1 MVMPDIGQWQ
11 IYISSCTLNLMLYI
25 VATPIGNLEDIS
37 GRALR
42 VLGEVDLIAC
52 EDTRQSLKLLNHYGL
67 KASLTPFHSHNM
79 KKAAPRLLELLRQ
92 GKRIALVTDGGTP
105 GISDPGS
112 YLVALARERDVKVVP
127 IPGPSALSAILGVSG
142 AATAQITFAG
152 FLSPKGGRR
161 RNQLKVLLDR
171 GEGIVL
177 FESPH
182 RILKLLADLHSLAPD
197 RMCLIGREMTKVH
210 EEFLQGN
217 PKKLL
222 TELEGRT
229 KIKGEFSLFVTGD
242 KKHQVECQA

>member
-182 RILKLLADLHSLAPD
+182 RILKLLTDLHSLAPD

>member
-92 GKRIALVTDGGTP
+92 GKRIALITDGGTP

-112 YLVALARERDVKVVP
+112 YLVALARERDVKIEP
-127 IPGPSALSAILGVSG
+127 IPGPSALSAILSVSG
-142 AATAQITFAG
+142 AASAQITFAG

-171 GEGIVL
+171 GEGFVL

>member
-1 MVMPDIGQWQ
+1 
-11 IYISSCTLNLMLYI
+11 MLYI

-67 KASLTPFHSHNM
+67 KASLMPFHSHNM

-112 YLVALARERDVKVVP
+112 YLVSLAREQDVKIVP
-127 IPGPSALSAILGVSG
+127 IPGPSALSTLLSVSG
-142 AATAQITFAG
+142 AASGQITFAG
-152 FLSPKGGRR
+152 FLSPKRGRR
-161 RNQLKVLLDR
+161 RNQLKGLLER
-171 GEGIVL
+171 GEGLVL

-182 RILKLLADLHSLAPD
+182 RILKLLQDLHSLAPD
-197 RMCLIGREMTKVH
+197 RVCLIGREMTKVH
-210 EEFLQGN
+210 EELLQGK

-229 KIKGEFSLFVTGD
+229 KIRGEFSLFVMGD

>member
-1 MVMPDIGQWQ
+1 MANLLFFV
-11 IYISSCTLNLMLYI
+11 YIEPMLYI

-67 KASLTPFHSHNM
+67 KASLIPFHSHNM
-79 KKAAPRLLELLRQ
+79 KKTAPRLLEQLRQ
-92 GKRIALVTDGGTP
+92 GKRIALITDGGTP
-105 GISDPGS
+105 GVSDPGS
-112 YLVALARERDVKVVP
+112 YLVALAREQDVKIVP
-127 IPGPSALSAILGVSG
+127 VPGPSALSAILSVSG
-142 AATAQITFAG
+142 EATGKITFAG

-161 RNQLKVLLDR
+161 RGQLKALLER

-182 RILKLLADLHSLAPD
+182 RILKLLQDLHSLAPK
-197 RMCLIGREMTKVH
+197 RKCLIGREMTKIH
-210 EEFLQGN
+210 EEFLQGK

-229 KIKGEFSLFVTGD
+229 KIRGEFCLFVMG
-242 KKHQVECQA
+242 E

>member
-1 MVMPDIGQWQ
+1 
-11 IYISSCTLNLMLYI
+11 MLYI
-25 VATPIGNLEDIS
+25 VATPIGNLEDIT

-67 KASLTPFHSHNM
+67 KASVTPFHSHNM
-79 KKAAPRLLELLRQ
+79 KKAAPRLLELLGR
-92 GKRIALVTDGGTP
+92 GKQIALITDGGTP

-112 YLVALARERDVKVVP
+112 YLVSLARERQLKVVP
-127 IPGPSALSAILGVSG
+127 VPGPSALSTLLSVSG
-142 AATAQITFAG
+142 AATGQITFAG

-161 RNQLKVLLDR
+161 RNQLKLLLDR
-171 GEGIVL
+171 GDGLVL

-182 RILKLLADLHSLAPD
+182 RILKLLADLRSLAPH
-197 RMCLIGREMTKVH
+197 RRCLIGREMTKMH
-210 EEFLQGN
+210 EEFLEGI
-217 PKKLL
+217 PEKLL

-229 KIKGEFSLFVTGD
+229 TIKGEFGLFVMSD

>member
-1 MVMPDIGQWQ
+1 
-11 IYISSCTLNLMLYI
+11 MLYI

-42 VLGEVDLIAC
+42 VLGEADLIAC
-52 EDTRQSLKLLNHYGL
+52 EDTRHSLKLLNHYGL

-79 KKAAPRLLELLRQ
+79 KKAAPRLLEQLKQ

-105 GISDPGS
+105 GVSDPGS
-112 YLVALARERDVKVVP
+112 YLVALARQQDVKIVP
-127 IPGPSALSAILGVSG
+127 VPGPSALSTLLSVSG
-142 AATAQITFAG
+142 AATGRITFAG

-161 RNQLKVLLDR
+161 RGQLKMLLER
-171 GEGIVL
+171 GEGFVL

-182 RILKLLADLHSLAPD
+182 RILKLLQDLDSLDPE
-197 RMCLIGREMTKVH
+197 RSCLIGREMTKVH

-229 KIKGEFSLFVTGD
+229 KIKGEFSLFVMGNKSIKLNVNRDDTG
-242 KKHQVECQA
+242 K

>member
-1 MVMPDIGQWQ
+1 
-11 IYISSCTLNLMLYI
+11 MLYI

-67 KASLTPFHSHNM
+67 KASLIPFHSHNM
-79 KKAAPRLLELLRQ
+79 KKTTPRLLEQLRQ
-92 GKRIALVTDGGTP
+92 GKQIALITDGGTP
-105 GISDPGS
+105 GVSDPGS
-112 YLVALARERDVKVVP
+112 YLVALAREQDVKIVP
-127 IPGPSALSAILGVSG
+127 VPGPSALSAILSVSG
-142 AATAQITFAG
+142 EATGQITFAG

-161 RNQLKVLLDR
+161 RGQLKALLER

-182 RILKLLADLHSLAPD
+182 RILKLLQDLHSLSPE
-197 RMCLIGREMTKVH
+197 RECLIGREMTKIH
-210 EEFLQGN
+210 EEFLQGK

-229 KIKGEFSLFVTGD
+229 KIRGEFCLFVMA
-242 KKHQVECQA
+242 E

>member
-1 MVMPDIGQWQ
+1 
-11 IYISSCTLNLMLYI
+11 MLYI

-42 VLGEVDLIAC
+42 VLGEADLIAC

-67 KASLTPFHSHNM
+67 KASLSPFHSHNM

-92 GKRIALVTDGGTP
+92 GKCIALVTDGGTP
-105 GISDPGS
+105 GVSDPGS
-112 YLVALARERDVKVVP
+112 YLVALAREQGVKIVP
-127 IPGPSALSAILGVSG
+127 VPGPSALSAILSVSG

-171 GEGIVL
+171 GEGVVL

-182 RILKLLADLHSLAPD
+182 RILKLLEDLHSLAPD

-229 KIKGEFSLFVTGD
+229 KIRGEFSLLVMGD

>member
-1 MVMPDIGQWQ
+1 
-11 IYISSCTLNLMLYI
+11 MLYI

-42 VLGEVDLIAC
+42 VLGEADLIAC

-67 KASLTPFHSHNM
+67 KASLSPLHSHNM

-105 GISDPGS
+105 GVSDPGS
-112 YLVALARERDVKVVP
+112 YLVALARQQNVKIVP
-127 IPGPSALSAILGVSG
+127 IPGPSALSTILSVSG
-142 AATAQITFAG
+142 AATGRITFAG

-161 RNQLKVLLDR
+161 RGQLKVLLDR
-171 GEGIVL
+171 EEGFVL

-182 RILKLLADLHSLAPD
+182 RILKLLQDLHSLAPE
-197 RMCLIGREMTKVH
+197 RTCLIGREMTKVH
-210 EEFLQGN
+210 EEFLQGT
-217 PKKLL
+217 PKKHL

-229 KIKGEFSLFVTGD
+229 KIRGEFSLFVTG
-242 KKHQVECQA
+242 E

>member
-1 MVMPDIGQWQ
+1 
-11 IYISSCTLNLMLYI
+11 LANLSFFVYSEPMLYI

-52 EDTRQSLKLLNHYGL
+52 EDTRQTLKLLNHYGL
-67 KASLTPFHSHNM
+67 KASLSAFHSHNM

-92 GKRIALVTDGGTP
+92 GKRVALVTDGGTP
-105 GISDPGS
+105 GVSDPGS
-112 YLVALARERDVKVVP
+112 YLVALARRQGVKIVP
-127 IPGPSALSAILGVSG
+127 VPGPSALSTILSISG
-142 AATAQITFAG
+142 AATGQITFAG

-161 RNQLKVLLDR
+161 RGQLKALLDR
-171 GEGIVL
+171 GEGFVL

-182 RILKLLADLHSLAPD
+182 RILKLLQDLHALAPG
-197 RMCLIGREMTKVH
+197 RTCLIGREMTKVH
-210 EEFLQGN
+210 EEFLQGD

-229 KIKGEFSLFVTGD
+229 KMRGEFSLYVMG
-242 KKHQVECQA
+242 E

>member
-1 MVMPDIGQWQ
+1 
-11 IYISSCTLNLMLYI
+11 MLYI

-42 VLGEVDLIAC
+42 VLGEADLIAC

-67 KASLTPFHSHNM
+67 KASLIPFHSHNM
-79 KKAAPRLLELLRQ
+79 RKAAPRLLEQLRQ

-105 GISDPGS
+105 GVSDPGS
-112 YLVALARERDVKVVP
+112 HLVALARQQNVRIVP
-127 IPGPSALSAILGVSG
+127 IPGPSALSAILSVSG
-142 AATAQITFAG
+142 AATGRITFAG

-161 RNQLKVLLDR
+161 RGQLKVLLDR
-171 GEGIVL
+171 EEGFVL

-182 RILKLLADLHSLAPD
+182 RILKLLQDLHSLAPE
-197 RMCLIGREMTKVH
+197 RTCLIGREMTKVH

-217 PKKLL
+217 PEKLL

-229 KIKGEFSLFVTGD
+229 RMRMRGEFSLFVMG
-242 KKHQVECQA
+242 E

>member
-1 MVMPDIGQWQ
+1 
-11 IYISSCTLNLMLYI
+11 MLYI

-52 EDTRQSLKLLNHYGL
+52 EDTRHSLKLLNHYGL
-67 KASLTPFHSHNM
+67 KASLISFHSHNM
-79 KKAAPRLLELLRQ
+79 KKATPRLLELLKQ

-112 YLVALARERDVKVVP
+112 YLVALARERDVKIVP
-127 IPGPSALSAILGVSG
+127 VPGPSALSTILSVSG
-142 AATAQITFAG
+142 EATGQITFAG

-161 RNQLKVLLDR
+161 RGQLKALLDR
-171 GEGIVL
+171 GEGLVL

-210 EEFLQGN
+210 EEFLKGN

-229 KIKGEFSLFVTGD
+229 KIKGEFCLFVRGD

>member
-1 MVMPDIGQWQ
+1 
-11 IYISSCTLNLMLYI
+11 MLYV
-25 VATPIGNLEDIS
+25 VATPIGNLEDIT

-42 VLGEVDLIAC
+42 VLGEVDLVAC

-67 KASLTPFHSHNM
+67 KAALVPFHSHNM
-79 KKAAPRLLELLRQ
+79 KKAAPRLLDLLRQ

-105 GISDPGS
+105 GVSDPGS
-112 YLVALARERDVKVVP
+112 YLVSLAREQGVKVVP
-127 IPGPSALSAILGVSG
+127 LPGASALAAILSISG
-142 AATAQITFAG
+142 AATGQVTFAG

-161 RNQLKVLLDR
+161 RNQLRALLDR
-171 GEGIVL
+171 GEGVVL

-182 RILKLLADLHSLAPD
+182 RILKLLQDLDSLAPD

-210 EEFLQGN
+210 EEFMYGK

-229 KIKGEFSLFVTGD
+229 KIRGEFSLFVTGD
-242 KKHQVECQA
+242 KKHQVECQP

>member
-1 MVMPDIGQWQ
+1 
-11 IYISSCTLNLMLYI
+11 MLYI

-67 KASLTPFHSHNM
+67 KASLIAFHSHNM
-79 KKAAPRLLELLRQ
+79 KKAAPRLLEELQR

-105 GISDPGS
+105 GVSDPGS
-112 YLVALARERDVKVVP
+112 YLVALARQQNVKVVP
-127 IPGPSALSAILGVSG
+127 IPGPSALSTLLSVSG
-142 AATAQITFAG
+142 AATGQITFAG

-161 RNQLKVLLDR
+161 RSQLKVLLDR
-171 GEGIVL
+171 EEGFVL

-182 RILKLLADLHSLAPD
+182 RILKLLQDLHSLAPE
-197 RMCLIGREMTKVH
+197 RTCLIGREMTKIH
-210 EEFLQGN
+210 EEFMQGK
-217 PKKLL
+217 PEKLL

-229 KIKGEFSLFVTGD
+229 KIRGEFCLFVMG
-242 KKHQVECQA
+242 